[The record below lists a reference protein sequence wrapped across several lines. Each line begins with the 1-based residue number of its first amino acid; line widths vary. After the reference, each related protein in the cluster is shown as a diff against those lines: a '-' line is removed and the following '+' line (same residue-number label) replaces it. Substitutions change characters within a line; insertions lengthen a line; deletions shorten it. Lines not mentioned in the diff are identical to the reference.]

1 MVLQY
6 VAASFH
12 LPSIRTAN
20 INTVQYTKLHT
31 QYEIPTIPA
40 VVIFKV
46 LLPQSNVLAAFVHS
60 HSSLLSDVC
69 PGLQTY
75 NNPNVTQFAEYSVQP
90 RAADLIALLPKMSN
104 RQHTTIHFNL
114 LLPHCKVVITLF
126 HSKRNYKCQLLA

>member
-12 LPSIRTAN
+12 LPSVSTAS

-40 VVIFKV
+40 VVIFKA

-60 HSSLLSDVC
+60 HSSLLSEVS
-69 PGLQTY
+69 PGLLTY
-75 NNPNVTQFAEYSVQP
+75 SNYVTQHRVQVTCCLP
-90 RAADLIALLPKMSN
+90 LTLLPKMSKC
-104 RQHTTIHFNL
+104 QHTAVHIF
-114 LLPHCKVVITLF
+114 P
-126 HSKRNYKCQLLA
+126 